1 VSALKLAPQKAEAFL
16 RENNI
21 SDYPIEP
28 ISIATDLLGIS
39 VHEQPSNVQGSSGML
54 MRHGNEFAISYA
66 THIQSEGFRRFSVA
80 HELGHYLLA
89 GHVEALLESS
99 DMHESHA
106 GFVSS
111 DRYEREADDFAAG
124 LLMPSFLFRKSIHQ
138 LSDGLGA
145 IEVLADIYKS
155 SLTATAIRY
164 VELSDSCSVVV
175 QSHGKT
181 IEWAA
186 MSKSFK
192 EIQGL
197 DWIKKG
203 ALLSIEAPT
212 YAFNN
217 DSNNI
222 MQSKSIKESV
232 NLQSWFNG
240 SFDIEITEEIKGL
253 GNFGRTLTVL
263 TIDETDLEEFLD
275 DEKLDDSY
283 VPRFKR

>member
-1 VSALKLAPQKAEAFL
+1 MSGIKLATQKAEAFL
-16 RENNI
+16 RKNNI

-28 ISIATDLLGIS
+28 NSIATDLLGIS

-66 THIQSEGFRRFSVA
+66 THIQSEGFRRFSIA

-89 GHVEALLESS
+89 GHVEALFESS
-99 DMHESHA
+99 DVHESHA
-106 GFVSS
+106 GFVSNS
-111 DRYEREADDFAAG
+111 RYEREADDFAAG
-124 LLMPSFLFRKSIHQ
+124 LLMPSFLFRKSIQQ
-138 LSDGLGA
+138 LDDGLGA
-145 IEVLADIYKS
+145 IEALANNYKA
-155 SLTATAIRY
+155 SLTAAAIRY
-164 VELSDSCSVVV
+164 VELTDSCSVVV
-175 QSHGKT
+175 QSLGRT
-181 IEWAA
+181 VEWAA
-186 MSKSFK
+186 MSDSFR

-203 ALLSIEAPT
+203 ASLSTEAPT

-222 MQSKSIKESV
+222 LQSKSTEESV

-240 SFDIEITEEIKGL
+240 SFDIEITEEIKGM
-253 GNFGRTLTVL
+253 GSFGRTLTVL
-263 TIDETDLEEFLD
+263 TLDETDLEGLLE
-275 DEKLDDSY
+275 DEELDDSY